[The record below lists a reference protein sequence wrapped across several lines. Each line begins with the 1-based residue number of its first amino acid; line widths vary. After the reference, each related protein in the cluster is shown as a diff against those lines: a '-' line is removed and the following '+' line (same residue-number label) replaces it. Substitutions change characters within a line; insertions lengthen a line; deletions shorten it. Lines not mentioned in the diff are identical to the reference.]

1 MKICIDDGSTNIK
14 LAWTENGERRNAIS
28 PNSFK
33 SEWSAPFGGMQ
44 PANYMLDGV
53 RYGFDPVS
61 DRFVQTTDTQYQ
73 YSDVNVIA
81 IHHALVKS
89 GITPQEVD
97 VVVTLPLSEYFETNA
112 QPDMANINRKKAN
125 VMRSVEYQNG
135 EAFTIRNV
143 RVMPESI
150 PAGFKALADMS
161 RNGLRRSVA
170 RSLRTTCL
178 MACAMVL
185 IRSAIALSR
194 RPTRNTSTAM

>member
-1 MKICIDDGSTNIK
+1 MKICIDDGSTNTK

-33 SEWSAPFGGMQ
+33 SEWSAPFGGTQ

-97 VVVTLPLSEYFETNA
+97 VVVTLPLSEYFDTNA
-112 QPDMANINRKKAN
+112 QPDIANINRKKAN
-125 VMRSVEYQNG
+125 DARMLQAYRIAQAALQAKPSDGLVRAVRFYEQVKRENPPVE
-135 EAFTIRNV
+135 
-143 RVMPESI
+143 
-150 PAGFKALADMS
+150 
-161 RNGLRRSVA
+161 
-170 RSLRTTCL
+170 
-178 MACAMVL
+178 
-185 IRSAIALSR
+185 
-194 RPTRNTSTAM
+194 